1 MLCIIHLRPPKTKCS
16 VERQPEMSLE
26 ERIAVARGE
35 RPASLVIRN
44 VRIFHLTTGEVEQG
58 DIAVD
63 SEGVIAGI
71 GGDYRGGR
79 EFDGHGLF
87 AVPGFID
94 AHVHLESSMLLPRE
108 YEAQVLKHGVTTAVC
123 DPHEMANV
131 VGEDA
136 FRFYFD
142 AAERLTMALEVRLSS
157 CVPATDLET
166 SGARIGA
173 DRLLEWHRKYPKAAL
188 AELMNVP
195 GVLFRDPEV
204 LRKVKE
210 FDYIDG
216 HCPLLS
222 GKDLCAYVSAGV
234 KNCHESSIL
243 SEAKEKILRGMQV
256 LIREGSAARNL
267 DALIPLITLENSPF
281 LAFCTDDR
289 SPLDMEEFGHIDR
302 MVSRAI
308 SGGAP
313 VLAAYRVACWS
324 AAQAMGFWDR
334 GLVAP
339 GRRADILLLSDLE
352 SCSIEEVFV
361 KGVSLKEL
369 SYSEEDVEETGF
381 LRGTVKCREVSA
393 ADFERHPTGIRPVIG
408 VSDGSLV
415 TDFLKLDASSGD
427 VLPVSVVERHG
438 RTGNISHGLV
448 HGFGLTSGAIA
459 SSVGHDSHNICVVG
473 TNAADMA
480 VAVNALRESQG
491 GFAVARDGEVT
502 GLLPLPLAGLIS
514 DQRCDVLMSQLRD
527 VRSAVRDLGCP
538 LHEPFL
544 QLAFI
549 PLPVIPHLKL
559 TDMGLVDVDKFQL
572 LT

>member
-1 MLCIIHLRPPKTKCS
+1 
-16 VERQPEMSLE
+16 
-26 ERIAVARGE
+26 
-35 RPASLVIRN
+35 
-44 VRIFHLTTGEVEQG
+44 
-58 DIAVD
+58 
-63 SEGVIAGI
+63 
-71 GGDYRGGR
+71 
-79 EFDGHGLF
+79 
-87 AVPGFID
+87 
-94 AHVHLESSMLLPRE
+94 
-108 YEAQVLKHGVTTAVC
+108 
-123 DPHEMANV
+123 
-131 VGEDA
+131 
-136 FRFYFD
+136 
-142 AAERLTMALEVRLSS
+142 
-157 CVPATDLET
+157 
-166 SGARIGA
+166 
-173 DRLLEWHRKYPKAAL
+173 
-188 AELMNVP
+188 
-195 GVLFRDPEV
+195 
-204 LRKVKE
+204 
-210 FDYIDG
+210 
-216 HCPLLS
+216 
-222 GKDLCAYVSAGV
+222 
-234 KNCHESSIL
+234 
-243 SEAKEKILRGMQV
+243 
-256 LIREGSAARNL
+256 
-267 DALIPLITLENSPF
+267 
-281 LAFCTDDR
+281 
-289 SPLDMEEFGHIDR
+289 
-302 MVSRAI
+302 
-308 SGGAP
+308 
-313 VLAAYRVACWS
+313 
-324 AAQAMGFWDR
+324 MGFCDR

-393 ADFERHPTGIRPVIG
+393 ADFERHPTGIQPVIG

-415 TDFLKLDASSGD
+415 TDFLELDASSGD

-438 RTGNISHGLV
+438 HTGNISHGLV

-514 DQRCDVLMSQLRD
+514 DQRCDVLMSQLSD
-527 VRSAVRDLGCP
+527 VRTAVRDLGCP

-559 TDMGLVDVDKFQL
+559 TDMGLVDVDKFQF